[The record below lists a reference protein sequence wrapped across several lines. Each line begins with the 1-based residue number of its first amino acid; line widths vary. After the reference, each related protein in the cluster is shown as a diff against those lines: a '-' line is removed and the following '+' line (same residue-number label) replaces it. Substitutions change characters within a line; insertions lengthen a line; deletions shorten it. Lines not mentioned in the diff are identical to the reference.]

1 MMALENAW
9 VSSPH
14 QDGGSCVGRGV
25 LHSRS
30 ACCFLAVST
39 GHTCCSVDPQ
49 GSEVVSVLTLVT
61 PWDRGR
67 DYTAV
72 KLMCACLCEPV
83 KPLSLVKT
91 GGPVSPISASWKFEL
106 VNPRSAE
113 GLGGSGMSRGPVV
126 CGVGRMLQKQ

>member
-1 MMALENAW
+1 MMSLENAW

-30 ACCFLAVST
+30 ACCSLAVST

-49 GSEVVSVLTLVT
+49 GSEVVSALTLVT

-72 KLMCACLCEPV
+72 KLMCACLCEPEAAV
-83 KPLSLVKT
+83 FGENWGT
-91 GGPVSPISASWKFEL
+91 GVSYFSF
-106 VNPRSAE
+106 
-113 GLGGSGMSRGPVV
+113 LGV
-126 CGVGRMLQKQ
+126 